1 MFVAQDL
8 LGAAAHGGGAGGGPG
23 PLLAL
28 ALLRRSPA
36 YADTLLPPIL
46 SATTS
51 ARLVRTHLH
60 LHLFVYVTYH
70 IKAAALRHLNS
81 SH

>member
-8 LGAAAHGGGAGGGPG
+8 LGAAAHGGGAWAGLG
-23 PLLAL
+23 LSLAL

-46 SATTS
+46 SATNS

-60 LHLFVYVTYH
+60 LFVHVTRH